1 MTTISSPSKST
12 NACSRSI
19 PWPSVVEIEVGVRCN
34 RTCTYCPNGTLG
46 STTTSSFMEIGLY
59 RRIIAQLS
67 EIAFSGRLS
76 FHFYNEPL
84 IRKDLEKLVATA
96 RVALPLAHLVLYT
109 NGDLLSDTRYAS
121 LLKAGIDFFIVTRHG
136 GEPMRDR
143 LHQLVQF
150 PHDLDLSGRA
160 GAVLSVKAPLRRA
173 CHAPSE
179 MLIVTANG
187 DVVLC
192 HEDARRE
199 VVVGN
204 LGRSSL
210 EDIWCGDEM
219 ERLRYHL
226 VRGDR
231 REAGQVCTRCDH
243 RAYPGPNMTI

>member
-1 MTTISSPSKST
+1 MD
-12 NACSRSI
+12 
-19 PWPSVVEIEVGVRCN
+19 
-34 RTCTYCPNGTLG
+34 
-46 STTTSSFMEIGLY
+46 IGLY
-59 RRIIAQLS
+59 RRIVAQLS
-67 EIAFSGRLS
+67 GIAFSGRLS

-84 IRKDLEKLVATA
+84 IRKDLEEFVAIA
-96 RVALPLAHLVLYT
+96 RAALPLAHFVLYT
-109 NGDLLSDTRYAS
+109 NGDLLSDVRYTS
-121 LLKAGIDFFIVTRHG
+121 LLEAGIEFFIVTRHG
-136 GEPMRDR
+136 GEPMQRR

-179 MLIVTANG
+179 MLVVTVNG

-210 EDIWCGDEM
+210 EDIWCGDAM
-219 ERLRYHL
+219 ERLRHHL

-231 REAGQVCTRCDH
+231 QEAGPVCARCDH
-243 RAYPGPNMTI
+243 CAYPGPNMTI